1 MYSSSAFAISL
12 VSPQYPYTN
21 NNTVT
26 CYLYSSLRL
35 TGITKDDFLVKNG
48 YIIDVFSEGEPAG
61 NYLRYRV
68 LVRPTVQGSFCIDVS
83 PGMVLLFS

>member
-1 MYSSSAFAISL
+1 MYSPSSFAISL

-26 CYLYSSLRL
+26 CYLYSSLKL
-35 TGITKDDFLVKNG
+35 ASITKDDFLVKNG
-48 YIIDVFSEGEPAG
+48 YIIDVASEGEAAG
-61 NYLRYRV
+61 NIFRYQV

-83 PGMVLLFS
+83 PGMICLLC